1 MRFVALDAHKSYSFQ
16 SVADA
21 EGRVLA
27 ERRVPHRPGAIR
39 ESLAD
44 LEPGT
49 PVAVETIGNWYWIVD
64 EIEEAGMT
72 PRLVNAG
79 LAKKRMGLTH
89 KCDRLDARGLNTLQR
104 NKTLPEVWIPSKK
117 LRDLRE
123 LTRTRMWFVH
133 CRTGLKN
140 RVHADLAKYCL
151 RMEEASDIF
160 APGARDELLAL
171 FEALPSQTRFA
182 AGEQLDYI
190 DHLAE
195 EVAYFEH
202 RIAEVFEGSAEVD
215 IIDTLPGVGR
225 LLAVV
230 IRLEVGDVDRF
241 PSAGKLTGYSGTVPR
256 LHQSGN
262 RVRYGHT
269 PRNVNHYLKWA
280 YVEAASTI
288 SRNRRHWP
296 ERHVV
301 RLYERLR
308 KRRGHGRAVVAVAR
322 HLGEATW
329 WMLKKGESY
338 REPVS
343 SKVARARRTPERKTL
358 VS

>member
-1 MRFVALDAHKSYSFQ
+1 MKFVALDAHKRYSFQ

-27 ERRVPHRPGAIR
+27 ERRITHRPGAIR
-39 ESLAD
+39 ESLAG

-72 PRLVNAG
+72 PKLVNAG
-79 LAKKRMGLTH
+79 LAKRRMGLGN
-89 KCDRLDARGLNTLQR
+89 KSDRLDARGLNTLQR
-104 NKTLPEVWIPSKK
+104 NKTLPEVWIPSRE

-151 RMEEASDIF
+151 RMEASDIF
-160 APGARDELLAL
+160 APGARDELIAL
-171 FEALPSQTRFA
+171 FEGLPPQTRFA
-182 AGEQLDYI
+182 AGEQLDWI
-190 DHLAE
+190 DHLGE
-195 EVAYFEH
+195 EAAYFEQK
-202 RIAEVFEGSAEVD
+202 IGEVFEGSAEVD
-215 IIDTLPGVGR
+215 IIDTLPGVGP

-230 IRLEVGDVDRF
+230 IWLELGDVNRF
-241 PSAGKLTGYSGTVPR
+241 PSAAKLTGYSGTVPR
-256 LHQSGN
+256 LYQSGN
-262 RVRYGHT
+262 RLRHGHT
-269 PRNVNHYLKWA
+269 CRNVNHYLKWA
-280 YVEAASTI
+280 YVEAASTV

-329 WMLKKGESY
+329 HMLKTGEVY

>member
-64 EIEEAGMT
+64 EIEEAGMI

-89 KCDRLDARGLNTLQR
+89 KSDRLDARGLNTLQR
-104 NKTLPEVWIPSKK
+104 NKTLPEVWIPSKQ

-151 RMEEASDIF
+151 RIEEASDIF

-230 IRLEVGDVDRF
+230 IRLEVGDVGRF
-241 PSAGKLTGYSGTVPR
+241 ASAGKLTGYSGTVPR

-269 PRNVNHYLKWA
+269 PRNVNHYL
-280 YVEAASTI
+280 I
-288 SRNRRHWP
+288 
-296 ERHVV
+296 
-301 RLYERLR
+301 
-308 KRRGHGRAVVAVAR
+308 
-322 HLGEATW
+322 
-329 WMLKKGESY
+329 
-338 REPVS
+338 
-343 SKVARARRTPERKTL
+343 
-358 VS
+358 

>member
-27 ERRVPHRPGAIR
+27 ERRIPHRPGAIR

-64 EIEEAGMT
+64 EIEEAGMI

-79 LAKKRMGLTH
+79 LAKKRMGLGN
-89 KCDRLDARGLNTLQR
+89 KSDRLDARGLNTLQR
-104 NKTLPEVWIPSKK
+104 NKTLPEVWIPSKE

-151 RMEEASDIF
+151 RIEEASDIF

-190 DHLAE
+190 DHLGE

-202 RIAEVFEGSAEVD
+202 RIGEVFEGSAEVD
-215 IIDTLPGVGR
+215 IIDTLPGVGF

-230 IRLEVGDVDRF
+230 IWLEVGDVGRF
-241 PSAGKLTGYSGTVPR
+241 ASAGKLTGYSGTVPR
-256 LHQSGN
+256 HYQSGN